1 MAKTIEAIYKDGVIK
16 PLEKIELRENERVR
30 ITITKTKKSKTEKP
44 NPDPKKD
51 PILNLIGDVSHG
63 SLAKDIDKELYGE

>member
-16 PLEKIELRENERVR
+16 PLEKIELKENERVKV
-30 ITITKTKKSKTEKP
+30 TITRMKKAEIEEP
-44 NPDPKKD
+44 ELDPKKD

-63 SLAKDIDKELYGE
+63 SLVKDIDEELYGE